1 MITSHTLHS
10 EFPELDSKI
19 SSLKT
24 SNLHFKKLYEEYNS
38 LDKEIFKMETSEVFT
53 DKILEDL
60 KKKRVFLKDELLSIL
75 KEN

>member
-10 EFPELDSKI
+10 DFQEFDSKI

-24 SNLHFKKLYEEYNS
+24 SNSHFRKLYEEYNS

-60 KKKRVFLKDELLSIL
+60 KKKRVALKDELFGIL